1 MGEANYM
8 VSVLY
13 SEERYPFVSF
23 FTHQELAHKYYDAM
37 CELHDD
43 DNATV
48 QLWTLDI
55 STASWTLTSF
65 N

>member
-8 VSVLY
+8 VTVLY
-13 SEERYPFVSF
+13 SDEAYPNIRF
-23 FTHQELAHKYYDAM
+23 FKLLELAHTFYDAM

-43 DNATV
+43 DNVTV
-48 QLWTLDI
+48 QLWTLNV

>member
-1 MGEANYM
+1 MGDANYM
-8 VSVLY
+8 VTVLY
-13 SEERYPFVSF
+13 PDDSYPTTYF
-23 FTHQELAHKYYDAM
+23 FKEQLLASLFYDTM
-37 CELHDD
+37 CELHND

-48 QLWTLDI
+48 QLWTLNV

>member
-8 VSVLY
+8 VTVLY
-13 SEERYPFVSF
+13 SNEAYPNVHF
-23 FTHQELAHKYYDAM
+23 FKLQELAHKFYDAM

-48 QLWTLDI
+48 QLWTLNV